1 MLRFFVGLVLILSPV
16 LARSAEAAPVCTLVV
31 DAKSGAVLVEDGD
44 CRSEVTPA
52 STFKIALAVMAFDAG
67 VLRDAHHPVMRYRD
81 GDPDWGGAAW
91 KQDTD
96 PERWIRYSVVW
107 YSQRLTHILG
117 AATLTRYGEAFG
129 YGNADFSGD
138 PGYDNGLD
146 RAWISSSLKI
156 SPYQQAVFLRGLV
169 LGTLPASPDAMA
181 KTRGLLEQNNVDG
194 WLLRGKTGAAYP
206 RRADRS
212 FDYAHGW
219 GWYAGWAERGDDTL
233 VFVMLTQAEQR
244 SKQSQGIRTREAFF
258 EQWPALSAQ
267 ALNAAR

>member
-1 MLRFFVGLVLILSPV
+1 MLRLVVGLALFLLPV

-31 DAKSGAVLVEDGD
+31 NATSGAVLVEEGD

-52 STFKIALAVMAFDAG
+52 STFKVALAVMGFDAG
-67 VLRDAHHPVMRYRD
+67 ILQDAHHPVMAYRE

-117 AATLTRYGEAFG
+117 EATLTRYAEAFG

-146 RAWISSSLKI
+146 RAWIASSLKI
-156 SPYQQAVFLRGLV
+156 SPYQQAIFLRGLAT
-169 LGTLPASPDAMA
+169 GTLPASDEAMA
-181 KTRGLLEQNNVDG
+181 KTRSLLEQNTIDG
-194 WLLRGKTGAAYP
+194 WVLRGKTGAAYP

-219 GWYAGWAERGDDTL
+219 GWYVGWAERDDDAL
-233 VFVMLTQAEQR
+233 VFVTLTQTEQR
-244 SKQSQGIRTREAFF
+244 GKQSPGIRTREALLK
-258 EQWPALSAQ
+258 QWPALSRR
-267 ALNAAR
+267 ALNAPR

>member
-1 MLRFFVGLVLILSPV
+1 MLRLFVGLVLLLSPV
-16 LARSAEAAPVCTLVV
+16 LARSAEAAPVCTLVMN
-31 DAKSGAVLVEDGD
+31 AQSGAVLLEEGD
-44 CRSEVTPA
+44 CRSAVTPA
-52 STFKIALAVMAFDAG
+52 STFKVALAVMAFDAG
-67 VLRDAHHPVMRYRD
+67 ILQDAHHPVMTYRA

-107 YSQRLTHILG
+107 YSQRLTHSLG

-146 RAWISSSLKI
+146 RAWIASSLKI
-156 SPYQQAVFLRGLV
+156 SPSQQAAFLRGLV
-169 LGTLPASPDAMA
+169 LGTLPASRDAMA

-194 WLLRGKTGAAYP
+194 WLMRGKTGAAYP
-206 RRADRS
+206 RRADRC

-219 GWYAGWAERGDDTL
+219 GWYVGWAERGDDAL
-233 VFVMLTQAEQR
+233 VFVTLTQSEQR
-244 SKQSQGIRTREAFF
+244 SKQSPGNRTREALLA
-258 EQWPALSAQ
+258 QWPALSKR
-267 ALNAAR
+267 ALNAPR